1 MLAKSATVHVG
12 LVLVGQGEG
21 GGEVMEVTE
30 KETVEGAHEE
40 AEKEMQEKAVENLWY
55 EIVEEVRA

>member
-1 MLAKSATVHVG
+1 MLAKSATVYVG
-12 LVLVGQGEG
+12 LVPVGQGEG

-30 KETVEGAHEE
+30 KETVEGTHEE
-40 AEKEMQEKAVENLWY
+40 VEKEVREKAVENLWY